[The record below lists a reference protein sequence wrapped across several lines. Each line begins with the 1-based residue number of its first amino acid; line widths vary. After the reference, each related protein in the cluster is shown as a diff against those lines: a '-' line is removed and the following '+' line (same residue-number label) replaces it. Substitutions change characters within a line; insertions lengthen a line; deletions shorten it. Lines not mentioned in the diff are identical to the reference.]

1 MERPRRI
8 VMKKGKVS
16 VVEKI
21 RSEILLGILEET
33 SPLREMHLAK
43 KYNVGRSK
51 VREALIILSNEGL
64 TYSKRNFGMRVAKF
78 SNDEIENL
86 VIPLRRTVE
95 IFALRQYFHEIDN
108 NDINLWKDCLNK
120 MKSACLDNN
129 LQKICE
135 CDIEFHRLIVARSN
149 IGDVIS
155 IWNLLVSRVKG
166 HFMRNYHKYGDPME
180 IYFEHEAIFSMFKTG
195 KLESAIQ
202 ILESNIE

>member
-1 MERPRRI
+1 
-8 VMKKGKVS
+8 MKEEKGS

-21 RSEILLGILEET
+21 RSAILSGILEEDT
-33 SPLREMHLAK
+33 PLREMQLAK
-43 KYNVGRSK
+43 KFSVGRSK

-64 TYSKRNFGMRVAKF
+64 TYSKKNFGMRVAKF

-95 IFALRQYFHEIDN
+95 IFALRQYFNEIDN
-108 NDINLWKDCLNK
+108 EDINLWKDCLNK
-120 MKSACLDNN
+120 MKNACLDNN
-129 LQKICE
+129 LQKIAE

-149 IGDVIS
+149 LGDVIS

-166 HFMRNYHKYGDPME
+166 HFMRNYHKYGDHME